1 MDATGMRIGGKRAA
15 GTVATLRRVLE
26 RAPAPRTAEKC
37 EMCAKPIAPDHPH
50 LVHLEQRNLLC
61 VCRPCALLFENPGA
75 AGGKYRRV
83 PDRRLRDPAF
93 RLGEAE
99 WETLRIPVRTA
110 FFFRNS
116 TLDRVVAFYPSPA
129 GATESLLEIDSWRS
143 LAERTPLLDDLAPD
157 VEALLV
163 HAPRGGAFESYVVPI
178 TDCYELTGLVRQ
190 RWRGF
195 DGGEDVHRAIAGFF
209 STLRERSR
217 EIRR

>member
-1 MDATGMRIGGKRAA
+1 MDGTGIRIGGRQA
-15 GTVATLRRVLE
+15 GPVGSLRRILE
-26 RAPAPRTAEKC
+26 RVPTPRTEEKC
-37 EMCAKPIAPDHPH
+37 EMCATAIEADHPH
-50 LVHLEQRNLLC
+50 LVQLEKRNLLC

-75 AGGKYRRV
+75 AAGKYRRV
-83 PDRRLRDPAF
+83 PDRRLRDPEF

-99 WETLRIPVRTA
+99 WESLQIPVRTA

-143 LAERTPLLDDLAPD
+143 LAERTPLVDDLAPD

-163 HAPRGGAFESYVVPI
+163 HAPRGGTFESYLVPI
-178 TDCYELTGLVRQ
+178 TDGYELTGLVRQ

-209 STLRERSR
+209 SSLRARSR
-217 EIRR
+217 EVRR